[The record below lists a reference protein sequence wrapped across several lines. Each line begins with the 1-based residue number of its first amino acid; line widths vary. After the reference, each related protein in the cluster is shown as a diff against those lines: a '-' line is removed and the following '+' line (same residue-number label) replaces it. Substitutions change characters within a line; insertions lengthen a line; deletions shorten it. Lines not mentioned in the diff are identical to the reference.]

1 MVNICYDHDSNICY
15 ITEIGSVSYEEKVN
29 LAQKIL
35 SLLKQKPEIKVLHDM
50 RKAEYEVP
58 DILEKGFSKLVSYFK
73 NQENIIIKHAAI
85 HKNALGTAVSML
97 YEHSELPAYYSH
109 KTFSSIEAALKW
121 LSDD

>member
-1 MVNICYDHDSNICY
+1 MVNIRFDHNSNIFY
-15 ITEIGSVSYEEKVN
+15 ITETGSVSYEEKVN

-58 DILEKGFSKLVSYFK
+58 EILEKGFSKLISYFK
-73 NQENIIIKHAAI
+73 DQEDIVIKHAAI
-85 HKNALGTAVSML
+85 HENVMGTAMSML

-109 KTFSSIEAALKW
+109 KTFSSKEAALKW